1 MSRWWMGLALLAAG
15 VAAAAPGR
23 VDLQVGERW
32 TVQFGSASAIPF
44 TVGQVSRAPGRSTA
58 VTRIAEP
65 GRPELLISAAV
76 TESRSGTP
84 GLAVGVLERA
94 RDGRPRPPRQYCIVN
109 DFSRSTQTRFQGEWV
124 SFTGGMAVPKP
135 QGRCVIEVRR

>member
-1 MSRWWMGLALLAAG
+1 MSRWWMGLTLLAAG

-32 TVQFGSASAIPF
+32 TVQFGSAPAIPF

-76 TESRSGTP
+76 TEARSGKL

-94 RDGRPRPPRQYCIVN
+94 RGGRPRPPRQYCVVN
-109 DFSRSTQTRFQGEWV
+109 DFSRSTQTRFQGEWL
-124 SFTGGMAVPKP
+124 SFTGGVTLPRNV
-135 QGRCVIEVRR
+135 GRCVIEVRR